1 MLETFQVNDVFARE
15 SVRICV
21 SGLVLS
27 VMGNIMKADYQR
39 VLFSAIC
46 LFSSVHITQAAE
58 PYASIGVGFA
68 AERVDASASG
78 INHPTRCDRLLYS
91 DPLTAPG
98 DATCTD
104 NTVRHISNGS
114 FKLGE
119 ALVGSASLGIA
130 WDKARIEAEFL
141 GRTHGGDTVLLS
153 TRNDNPA
160 LEGKASEW
168 SSDNPPYHRISD
180 FRAQQLFLNVYYDFV
195 LNSFWTPYIGAGVGL
210 ARVRTNYTVSFQR
223 RTLADGYV
231 AAAGGNPDQ
240 PEEWQL
246 AAAGTLSLLDTK
258 LGEETF
264 GYQIVAGMERALSD
278 RVSTFLTVRWTWF
291 DDMSDKDVWDSIRSH
306 RPVQA
311 DGITPFETDQALN
324 GVGGFAATVGV
335 RYSF

>member
-1 MLETFQVNDVFARE
+1 MRKNCSISARE
-15 SVRICV
+15 RPDHAGAPGGMSR
-21 SGLVLS
+21 SF
-27 VMGNIMKADYQR
+27 MGDIMKTDFRR

-119 ALVGSASLGIA
+119 ALVGSASFGIA
-130 WDKARIEAEFL
+130 WHKARIEAEFL

-160 LEGKASEW
+160 LEGKGR
-168 SSDNPPYHRISD
+168 H
-180 FRAQQLFLNVYYDFV
+180 
-195 LNSFWTPYIGAGVGL
+195 SFDIMDRTDPAKVFS
-210 ARVRTNYTVSFQR
+210 RSPHVRR
-223 RTLADGYV
+223 LIDTLL
-231 AAAGGNPDQ
+231 
-240 PEEWQL
+240 E
-246 AAAGTLSLLDTK
+246 K
-258 LGEETF
+258 
-264 GYQIVAGMERALSD
+264 
-278 RVSTFLTVRWTWF
+278 
-291 DDMSDKDVWDSIRSH
+291 
-306 RPVQA
+306 
-311 DGITPFETDQALN
+311 
-324 GVGGFAATVGV
+324 AT
-335 RYSF
+335 

>member
-1 MLETFQVNDVFARE
+1 
-15 SVRICV
+15 
-21 SGLVLS
+21 
-27 VMGNIMKADYQR
+27 MKADFQR

-91 DPLTAPG
+91 DPLTAPT

-104 NTVRHISNGS
+104 NSVRHISNGS

-119 ALVGSASLGIA
+119 ALVGSASFGIA
-130 WDKARIEAEFL
+130 WHRARIEAEFL

-153 TRNDNPA
+153 TRSDNPA

-195 LNSFWTPYIGAGVGL
+195 LNSVWTPYIGAGVGL

-258 LGEETF
+258 LGDETF

-278 RVSTFLTVRWTWF
+278 RVSTFLTVRWAWF
-291 DDMSDKDVWDSIRSH
+291 DDINDKDVWDSIRSH

-311 DGITPFETDQALN
+311 DGITPFKTDQALN